1 MKERLDNYLSLA
13 RQGSQQMVLWIVF
26 IVYYKTIH
34 SFCAVKREL
43 EPSAGTQ
50 F

>member
-1 MKERLDNYLSLA
+1 LENLA
-13 RQGSQQMVLWIVF
+13 YSEGKLHQIRHSADGSVDSF
-26 IVYYKTIH
+26 SVYYKTIH
-34 SFCAVKREL
+34 SFCAVKGGL